1 MNRIGAG
8 KFAGRLWEFASGAN
22 WRHRFQRSIMEEARE
37 VATVSFADC
46 LASKPLSLLRY
57 NNAITNS

>member
-22 WRHRFQRSIMEEARE
+22 WRHRFQRSIMDEAKL
-37 VATVSFADC
+37 ATVSFADC
-46 LASKPLSLLRY
+46 LASKPLSLLGY
-57 NNAITNS
+57 NNAITYS